1 MELRILLT
9 GWLWGLRGKKEL
21 RMAAKFPVTVTDRTH
36 NSETTHR
43 KKKGFQRIHDPCN
56 LRNLELGNRNN

>member
-1 MELRILLT
+1 M
-9 GWLWGLRGKKEL
+9 WGLRGKKQL
-21 RMAAKFPVTVTDRTH
+21 RVAAKFLVTVTDRTH

-43 KKKGFQRIHDPCN
+43 KRKGFQRIDDPCN